1 MAKKQHLELYMSS
14 SFQGRKTDED
24 RKTTFEVLFVT
35 STTILTKKEVY
46 AKTISN
52 SIIVCTAA
60 VCFHQVV
67 NIY

>member
-1 MAKKQHLELYMSS
+1 MSS

-35 STTILTKKEVY
+35 STKNLTKKDVY
-46 AKTISN
+46 DKSISN

-60 VCFHQVV
+60 VCFNQVV